1 MDWRNRTCRKN
12 PDCVLIVARC
22 GPESFEVARSSVS
35 LVDYGAAV
43 SHSGEL
49 AADFCFTISRRLA
62 ESKNLVIAK
71 SSNEHKRRS
80 SRGNSCDFSV
90 AVESLEQRTYLS
102 GVAAT
107 GSVIENSAVTAD
119 SAIQQQPTV
128 AVNPLDS
135 DHVVIVY
142 QDASLLTNGQN
153 GVGVS
158 VSFDAGQTWS
168 RSSVSLPAGF
178 DDASDSPIVEF
189 AADGKVFV
197 IFQATGLL
205 GQDLDIVP
213 TRGGNTFS
221 ITPQHFETNNGIF
234 VSRSDDGGVSWN
246 SATPLSG
253 HVFSGTQV
261 PFDVQPEIA
270 IDTFATRSDGTANP
284 FFGNIYASW
293 VTYFPTGQFPLRPD
307 FLGGGVP
314 VMAVSRDGG
323 DTWEQITRS
332 TFFPFDLNGN
342 GTFEP
347 NEFFPVVIPALA
359 EDLGFFAEAG
369 PASSFGAVPRISI
382 GPDGDVYIANFGGGT
397 YSFFH
402 SPDGGATILL
412 PIRETS
418 TRVPFGQSFFARS
431 GFPLVDTQP
440 DPGVVRSIVA
450 DPTQPGVIYAV
461 EALFIADAASNGLD
475 LADVFV
481 AKSVDHGANW
491 DFTFTGNGTTLGQNI
506 PVNDDNGGVSVTR
519 TQADPIV
526 SIQALPEISVDASCN
541 VSIIWYDTRRGLD
554 DAFIDIFGTTS
565 QDSGASFS
573 PNYRI
578 TNASSPLLPEVAST
592 FNPADELGRRLGYTT
607 AGGFGYAAWTDF
619 RNGSP
624 DIFFSRFALDPVPA
638 GVNDRFEQNDTPETS
653 TDLGVIVQENITRLS
668 LVSGEN
674 DWFAIEA
681 GAIGDLRIIIT
692 ADGGQSFDLSAAD
705 QFALELWNSDGTT
718 KLVDGTPVLNEAG
731 RLTGWQ
737 LSNPATAGTSFLVR
751 VQSLAAESEAPLG
764 YSLFAE
770 ALTEDFGERV
780 EVNSTNTLQPGELA
794 TFRLVTPAAGSLLA
808 TVLAADSSQDLELS
822 LIDAQTLEPLGDVVS
837 TLPGGGRA
845 TATTRT
851 FEQSEILVMVQ
862 NQGSI
867 ATEFLLELRNLD
879 ESSTQGGR
887 VFSIPIG
894 GSAPNFGDFNN
905 DNIPDLLGSILVNN
919 TVAVLPGNGDGT
931 FQTARISATG
941 AGLGSFG
948 SAKDS
953 EAADL
958 NGDGFDDIVVAN
970 TSSADV
976 SVLLSRGDGTFDVQ
990 RRFDTLAV
998 ASELEIADV
1007 NRDGIPDLMV
1017 TDVQRDVIGQI
1028 SLLIGR
1034 GDGTFEPQ
1042 VLLPTSV
1049 LGGSKQ
1055 IFFSDF
1061 DNDGVGDIYL
1071 QPDTNST
1078 IELQKGNGDGTFGPS
1093 IRVEIPGI
1101 GNGGR
1106 PIDVDGDGN
1115 LDILIGVFTSDKV
1128 IALFGNGD
1136 FTFRTP
1142 QLIPVGGMA
1151 IQPAAVD
1158 IGSVAFDSDGKRILG
1173 PLDGVIDLIAPL
1185 GSEGETGVSVLPG
1198 IDDGA
1203 GNFVS
1208 FGEPIF
1214 IPGPESATQLS
1225 IVDLDADGLQDI
1237 IVGDFDGLTLIFG
1250 AEPQRAQNTTPATAR
1265 NLGLIAHHVE
1275 PTRTITSQSSNA
1287 YFRLQVPVE
1296 AVAEAGDQ
1304 IIDFGGFFSA
1314 EGGAGLGMEVLDSD
1328 GNVIASGERFR
1339 LRVAQGEELLV
1350 HIFGVEDGNG
1360 VSGTGAYSLNIN
1372 VLPQVVSVSA
1382 EPLLPGTNGQPG
1394 GPTGLLVLTL
1404 QGDRLDQE
1412 VAEDPTNYT
1421 VTFLGADETFGTADD
1436 RIIPLGVDDPSR
1448 QPVIANPSSNV
1459 DVSSGQTFATAIRQ
1473 TVTLAFDEPLP
1484 AGSYRVEVSPVVQT
1498 RPFNGAEAARLEAD
1512 TQFGGHPVVSFVAG
1526 QIVEGAIVEV
1536 QDLVQPAGA
1545 LGSFQAFE
1553 DGTSFLTQLQND
1565 LSFLLDN
1572 LLTEFGDAAEITPT
1586 ILNQITDRFRVAIG
1600 DLTERLTSML
1610 IVFLDPVSLDLVD
1623 PGNNRVTFDLQT
1635 NEVARTIPN
1644 AFVEVGGNVE
1654 IVVIPNV
1661 NGQYRLDVADVPAA
1675 ARGGVVFLGRQ
1686 SEMVQTFTNELRSG
1700 TRSFNFDL
1708 RDDPPVPIPT
1718 SPTSA
1723 AQSAINSGVNVAQLS
1738 QLLVSHTLRQ
1748 VASVYSDDG
1757 QSQSALEVFLA
1768 AQAAA
1773 AASDADDDDDDDD
1786 ETTSELPE
1794 TDAVWDEIL
1803 RILLPLLEG
1812 DEESA
1817 DGEITPAELLR
1828 RLIEK
1833 ALKQNQKA
1841 EAPPVNGGSDASMT
1855 EGAEQDGE
1863 DAPRN
1868 AETVDESGD
1877 RKVSESRLLE
1887 FPPLDEALLRTR
1899 LESAEEVP
1907 AQQAAATAAAIPMG
1921 IAAGLVMVPAYRHE
1935 KSGSNVPR
1943 AMKPRLRK
1951 RILNRRR

>member
-1 MDWRNRTCRKN
+1 M
-12 PDCVLIVARC
+12 
-22 GPESFEVARSSVS
+22 
-35 LVDYGAAV
+35 
-43 SHSGEL
+43 
-49 AADFCFTISRRLA
+49 
-62 ESKNLVIAK
+62 
-71 SSNEHKRRS
+71 
-80 SRGNSCDFSV
+80 RGNGCDFSV

-102 GVAAT
+102 GVAA
-107 GSVIENSAVTAD
+107 IENSAVTSD

-128 AVNPLDS
+128 VVDPRDS
-135 DHVVIVY
+135 NHVVIVY

-168 RSSVSLPAGF
+168 RSSVTLPAGF
-178 DDASDSPIVEF
+178 DDASDSPVVEF
-189 AADGKVFV
+189 DADGNVFV

-205 GQDLDIVP
+205 GKDLDIVP

-221 ITPQHFETNNGIF
+221 ITPEHFETNNGIF
-234 VSRSDDGGVSWN
+234 VSRSDDGGISWS

-270 IDTFATRSDGTANP
+270 IDTFETRTDGSSNP

-307 FLGGGVP
+307 FLGGGLP
-314 VMAVSRDGG
+314 LMAVSRDGG
-323 DTWEQITRS
+323 GTWEQITRS

-347 NEFFPVVIPALA
+347 DEFFPVEIPALA

-431 GFPLVDTQP
+431 GFPLVDTKP

-481 AKSVDHGANW
+481 AKSIDHGANW
-491 DFTFTGNGTTLGQNI
+491 DFTFTGNGTSLGQNI

-519 TQADPIV
+519 EQDDPIV
-526 SIQALPEISVDASCN
+526 SIQALPEISVDASGN

-578 TNASSPLLPEVAST
+578 TDTSSPLLPEAAST
-592 FNPADELGRRLGYTT
+592 FNPADELGRRLGYAT

-638 GVNDRFEQNDTPETS
+638 GLNDRFEQNDTPETS

-681 GAIGDLRIIIT
+681 GAIGDLRIVIT
-692 ADGGQSFDLSAAD
+692 ADDGQSFDVSAAD
-705 QFALELWNSDGTT
+705 QFALELWNPAGTA

-751 VQSLAAESEAPLG
+751 VRSLAAESATALG

-770 ALTEDFGERV
+770 ALTADFGERV
-780 EVNSTNTLQPGELA
+780 EVDSTNTLQPGELA
-794 TFRLVTPAAGSLLA
+794 TFRLVTPAAGSLIA
-808 TVLAADSSQDLELS
+808 TLRAVDISQSLELS
-822 LIDAQTLEPLGDVVS
+822 LVDAENLEPLSDVVRTS
-837 TLPGGGRA
+837 AGGGLA
-845 TATTRT
+845 SSKTRT
-851 FEQSEILVMVQ
+851 FEQSEVLVMVQ
-862 NQGSI
+862 NQGSV
-867 ATEFLLELRNLD
+867 ATEFILDLVNLD
-879 ESSTQGGR
+879 ESATQGGR
-887 VFSIPIG
+887 ISALPIG
-894 GSAPNFGDFNN
+894 GAAPNFGDFNN
-905 DNIPDLLGSILVNN
+905 DGISDLLASILINN
-919 TVAVLPGNGDGT
+919 SLVVLPGNGDGT
-931 FQTARISATG
+931 FQTPREFSTG
-941 AGLGSFG
+941 ANLGTFG
-948 SAKDS
+948 SAKDA

-958 NGDGFDDIVVAN
+958 NNDGNLDIIVAN
-970 TSSADV
+970 TASADI
-976 SVLLSRGDGTFDVQ
+976 SVLLGRGDGTFDVQ
-990 RRFDTLAV
+990 RRFDTQPI
-998 ASELEIADV
+998 ASEVEIADV
-1007 NRDGIPDLMV
+1007 NGDGILDALV
-1017 TDVQRDVIGQI
+1017 TDVQRGIIGSV

-1034 GDGTFEPQ
+1034 GDGTFQPQ
-1042 VLLPTSV
+1042 IVLPTSIV
-1049 LGGSKQ
+1049 GGSKQ
-1055 IFFSDF
+1055 VFLADF
-1061 DNDGVGDIYL
+1061 DNDGIGDIYL
-1071 QPDTNST
+1071 QPENVSVV
-1078 IELQKGNGDGTFGPS
+1078 ELQKGNGDGTFGES
-1093 IRVEIPGI
+1093 IRHNIPGI

-1106 PIDVDGDGN
+1106 PVDLNGDGN
-1115 LDILIGVFTSDKV
+1115 LDLLIGVFTSDTV
-1128 IALFGNGD
+1128 IVMYGKGD
-1136 FTFRTP
+1136 LSFEEP
-1142 QLIPVGGMA
+1142 QLLPVGGMA

-1158 IGSVAFDSDGKRILG
+1158 IGSPAIDADGNRVLG
-1173 PLDGVIDLIAPL
+1173 DPDGVIDLIAPL
-1185 GSEGETGVSVLPG
+1185 GSEGETGISVLPG
-1198 IDDGA
+1198 LVDGS
-1203 GNFVS
+1203 GDFLT
-1208 FGEPIF
+1208 FGDPIF
-1214 IPGPESATQLS
+1214 VPGPESATQLA
-1225 IVDLDADGLQDI
+1225 IVDLDGDGLQDI
-1237 IVGDFDGLTLIFG
+1237 IVGDFDGLTLVFG
-1250 AEPQRAQNTTPATAR
+1250 GEPQRQQNSTPESAR
-1265 NLGLIAHHVE
+1265 NLGLVAHHVE
-1275 PTRTITSQSSNA
+1275 PTRTITSQTKNA
-1287 YFRLQVPVE
+1287 FFKLQVPVE
-1296 AVAEAGDQ
+1296 AVAEARDQ
-1304 IIDFGGFFSA
+1304 IIDFGAFFDA
-1314 EGGAGLGMEVLDSD
+1314 EGGAGLSMEVLDSS

-1339 LRVAQGEELLV
+1339 LRVPQGEELLV
-1350 HIFGVEDGNG
+1350 HVFGVEDGNG

-1382 EPLLPGTNGQPG
+1382 EPLLPGANGQPG

-1404 QGDRLDQE
+1404 QGDRLDQD
-1412 VAEDPTNYT
+1412 VAEDPANYT
-1421 VTFLGADETFGTADD
+1421 VTFLGADDTFGTADD
-1436 RIIPLGVDDPSR
+1436 RVIPLGGDDPSR

-1498 RPFNGAEAARLEAD
+1498 RPFNGAEAARLEAE
-1512 TQFGGHPVVSFVAG
+1512 TQFGGHPVVSFAGG
-1526 QIVEGAIVEV
+1526 QIVEGAVIEV
-1536 QDLVQPAGA
+1536 QDLVQVAGA
-1545 LGSFQAFE
+1545 LGSFEAFE

-1572 LLTEFGDAAEITPT
+1572 LLTEFGDSAEITPT

-1635 NEVARTIPN
+1635 NEVQRSIPN

-1686 SEMVQTFTNELRSG
+1686 SEMVQTFTDELRG
-1700 TRSFNFDL
+1700 GARSFNFDL

-1718 SPTSA
+1718 SLTSA
-1723 AQSAINSGVNVAQLS
+1723 AQSAINSGVTAAQLS
-1738 QLLVSHTLRQ
+1738 QLLVAHTLSQ
-1748 VASVYSDDG
+1748 LAGNYGDDDE
-1757 QSQSALEVFLA
+1757 SLSALEVFLA
-1768 AQAAA
+1768 AQAA
-1773 AASDADDDDDDDD
+1773 DAGSDDDDDKR
-1786 ETTSELPE
+1786 TSEPPE
-1794 TDAVWDEIL
+1794 TDAVWDEIIRFL
-1803 RILLPLLEG
+1803 GPLLEG
-1812 DEESA
+1812 GEDSA
-1817 DGEITPAELLR
+1817 DGEMTPAELLR
-1828 RLIEK
+1828 RLIEIAVEQK
-1833 ALKQNQKA
+1833 NQA
-1841 EAPPVNGGSDASMT
+1841 EVPPVDGESDAGMS
-1855 EGAEQDGE
+1855 EGAGQGGE
-1863 DAPRN
+1863 DAPRK
-1868 AETVDESGD
+1868 AETVDESGE
-1877 RKVSESRLLE
+1877 RKVSESGLLE

-1899 LESAEEVP
+1899 LDLAGKTFD
-1907 AQQAAATAAAIPMG
+1907 QQAAAMSAGLPLG
-1921 IAAGLVMVPAYRHE
+1921 IATGLVMVPAFIHE
-1935 KSGSNVPR
+1935 INGSNEPLV
-1943 AMKPRLRK
+1943 MKPRLRK
-1951 RILNRRR
+1951 RILKRRQ

>member
-1 MDWRNRTCRKN
+1 VITKSFTERMRRN
-12 PDCVLIVARC
+12 LQ
-22 GPESFEVARSSVS
+22 
-35 LVDYGAAV
+35 L
-43 SHSGEL
+43 
-49 AADFCFTISRRLA
+49 SRRGFPA
-62 ESKNLVIAK
+62 AIE
-71 SSNEHKRRS
+71 
-80 SRGNSCDFSV
+80 F
-90 AVESLEQRTYLS
+90 LEQRTYLS
-102 GVAAT
+102 GVTAT
-107 GSVIENSAVTAD
+107 AVAFENLLVTGD
-119 SAIQQQPTV
+119 TAIQQQPTL

-135 DHVVIVY
+135 NHVVIVY

-158 VSFDAGQTWS
+158 VSFDAGATWA
-168 RSSVSLPAGF
+168 RGSVALPTGF
-178 DDASDSPIVEF
+178 NDASDSPIVEF

-205 GQDLDIVP
+205 GKELDIVP
-213 TRGGNTFS
+213 KRGGNTFS
-221 ITPQHFETNNGIF
+221 VTPSHFETNNGVF
-234 VSRSDDGGVSWN
+234 VARSDDGGISWN
-246 SATPLSG
+246 SVTPLSA
-253 HVFSGTQV
+253 HVFGQTQV

-270 IDTFATRSDGTANP
+270 IDTFETRSDGSPNP

-307 FLGGGVP
+307 FLGGGLP
-314 VMAVSRDGG
+314 LLAVSRDGG
-323 DTWEQITRS
+323 DSWEQVTRS

-347 NEFFPVVIPALA
+347 DEFFPVEVPALA

-402 SPDGGATILL
+402 SPDGGATMLL

-431 GFPLVDTQP
+431 GFPLADTKP

-475 LADVFV
+475 LADIFV

-491 DFTFTGNGTTLGQNI
+491 DFTFTGNGTTLGKNVPI
-506 PVNDDNGGVSVTR
+506 NDDNGGVSVTR
-519 TQADPIV
+519 DQEDPII
-526 SIQALPEISVDASCN
+526 SIQALPEISVDASGN
-541 VSIIWYDTRRGLD
+541 VSVIWYDTRRGLD
-554 DAFIDIFGTTS
+554 DAFIDIFGAAS
-565 QDSGASFS
+565 LDSGDTFS
-573 PNYRI
+573 SNFRI
-578 TNASSPLLPEVAST
+578 SNSSSPLIPEASAT

-619 RNGSP
+619 RNGNP
-624 DIFFSRFALDPVPA
+624 DIFFSRFALDSVPS
-638 GVNDRFEQNDTPETS
+638 GLNDRFEQNDTPGTS

-674 DWFAIEA
+674 DWFAIQA

-692 ADGGQSFDLSAAD
+692 ADDGQSFDVSAAD
-705 QFALELWNSDGTT
+705 QFALELWNADGTA

-737 LSNPATAGTSFLVR
+737 LRNPATAGTRFLVR
-751 VQSLAAESEAPLG
+751 VRSLAAESSPALG

-770 ALTEDFGERV
+770 ALTRDFGERV
-780 EVNSTNTLQPGELA
+780 EVDSTNTLQPGELA

-808 TVLAADSSQDLELS
+808 TLISADTNQELELS
-822 LIDAQTLEPLGDVVS
+822 LVDADTLEPLSDVES
-837 TLPGGGRA
+837 TFSGTGLA

-862 NQGSI
+862 NQGSTT
-867 ATEFLLELRNLD
+867 TEFLLELTNLD

-905 DNIPDLLGSILVNN
+905 DNVPDLLGSILVNN

-953 EAADL
+953 EAADV

-970 TSSADV
+970 TSSADI

-1007 NRDGIPDLMV
+1007 NGDGFLDVLV
-1017 TDVQRDVIGQI
+1017 TDVQRDIIGQI

-1049 LGGSKQ
+1049 VGGSKQ

-1061 DNDGVGDIYL
+1061 DNDGVGDLYL
-1071 QPDTNST
+1071 QPDTNSA
-1078 IELQKGNGDGTFGPS
+1078 IELQKGNGDGTFGES

-1106 PIDVDGDGN
+1106 PVDVDGDGN

-1136 FTFRTP
+1136 FTFRP
-1142 QLIPVGGMA
+1142 AQLIPVGGMA

-1158 IGSVAFDSDGKRILG
+1158 IGSVAVDSNGKRILG
-1173 PLDGVIDLIAPL
+1173 APDGVIDLIAPL
-1185 GSEGETGVSVLPG
+1185 GSEGETGISVLPG
-1198 IDDGA
+1198 IADGE

-1208 FGEPIF
+1208 FGDPIF
-1214 IPGPESATQLS
+1214 VPGPESATQLE

-1250 AEPQRAQNTTPATAR
+1250 AEPQRALNTTVATAR

-1275 PTRTITSQSSNA
+1275 PTRTITSQTKNA
-1287 YFRLQVPVE
+1287 YFKLQVPVE
-1296 AVAEAGDQ
+1296 AVPEAGDQ
-1304 IIDFGGFFSA
+1304 IIDFGGFFEA
-1314 EGGAGLGMEVLDSD
+1314 EGGEGLSMEVLNSS

-1339 LRVAQGEELLV
+1339 LRVQQGEELIV
-1350 HIFGVEDGNG
+1350 HVFGVEDGNG

-1382 EPLLPGTNGQPG
+1382 EPLLPGTEGQPG

-1412 VAEDPTNYT
+1412 VAEDPSNYT
-1421 VTFLGADETFGTADD
+1421 VTFLGADDTFGTADD
-1436 RIIPLGVDDPSR
+1436 QVIPLRADDPSR

-1459 DVSSGQTFATAIRQ
+1459 DASSGQTFATAIRQ
-1473 TVTLAFDEPLP
+1473 TVTLVFDQALP
-1484 AGSYRVEVSPVVQT
+1484 TGSYRVEISPVVQT
-1498 RPFNGAEAARLEAD
+1498 RSFNGTEMARLESD

-1526 QIVEGAIVEV
+1526 QIVEGAVIEV

-1545 LGSFQAFE
+1545 LGSFQTFE

-1572 LLTEFGDAAEITPT
+1572 LLTEFGDADAITPA
-1586 ILNQITDRFRVAIG
+1586 ILNQITDRFKVAIG
-1600 DLTERLTSML
+1600 SLRQRLTSML
-1610 IVFLDPVSLDLVD
+1610 IVFLDPVSLELVD

-1635 NEVARTIPN
+1635 NEVQRSIPN

-1661 NGQYRLDVADVPAA
+1661 NGQYRLDVADVPPS

-1686 SEMVQTFTNELRSG
+1686 REMVQTFTNELRGG

-1708 RDDPPVPIPT
+1708 RDNPPIPIPGSIT
-1718 SPTSA
+1718 A
-1723 AQSAINSGVNVAQLS
+1723 ATQSAINSGVTAAQLS
-1738 QLLVSHTLRQ
+1738 QLLIAHTL
-1748 VASVYSDDG
+1748 SSLTSSDG
-1757 QSQSALEVFLA
+1757 SGEFSLSSLEVFLA
-1768 AQAAA
+1768 AQMN
-1773 AASDADDDDDDDD
+1773 SGDGKEHDDSTN
-1786 ETTSELPE
+1786 ETESSEGNALWGE
-1794 TDAVWDEIL
+1794 LL
-1803 RILLPLLEG
+1803 RMLRPIVGGG
-1812 DEESA
+1812 DEDAFDAEM
-1817 DGEITPAELLR
+1817 TPAELLR
-1828 RLIEK
+1828 RFIEK
-1833 ALKQNQKA
+1833 VLERQKNKNDQAVERGTDASVPEEAGQSGQEFPRKA
-1841 EAPPVNGGSDASMT
+1841 EN
-1855 EGAEQDGE
+1855 
-1863 DAPRN
+1863 
-1868 AETVDESGD
+1868 VDEPKD
-1877 RKVSESRLLE
+1877 QKVSVSDMLE
-1887 FPPLDEALLRTR
+1887 FPPLDEALLRSHLKSVSETQSQDFQ
-1899 LESAEEVP
+1899 LK
-1907 AQQAAATAAAIPMG
+1907 AAAIPFG
-1921 IAAGLVMVPAYRHE
+1921 VAAGLVMVPTRE
-1935 KSGSNVPR
+1935 VGMLSPGER
-1943 AMKPRLRK
+1943 MAMKPRLRK
-1951 RILNRRR
+1951 RVLKRRP